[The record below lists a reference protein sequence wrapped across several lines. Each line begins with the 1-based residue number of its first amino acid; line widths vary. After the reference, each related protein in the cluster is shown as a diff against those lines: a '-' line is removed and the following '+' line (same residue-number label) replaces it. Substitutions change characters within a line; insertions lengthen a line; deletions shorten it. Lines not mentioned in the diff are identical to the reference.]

1 MGSRPASGRCAARAS
16 SPKRRRRA
24 VRGWQGCGRPARF
37 PTQSIQSTSRRAAYL
52 ILVLGFVSRS
62 CSSTSSHDLCCPT
75 IGAEAAYLIL
85 VLGFVGCGVLAVVR
99 HSVRTRKQ
107 PTTTHTEFSWT
118 RVFLDP
124 PLASRHFGDGDGAVH
139 GTGTVHHRRTLL

>member
-1 MGSRPASGRCAARAS
+1 MWQASTCPYPIHTIHKSTGRIPYS
-16 SPKRRRRA
+16 E
-24 VRGWQGCGRPARF
+24 RF
-37 PTQSIQSTSRRAAYL
+37 
-52 ILVLGFVSRS
+52 
-62 CSSTSSHDLCCPT
+62 
-75 IGAEAAYLIL
+75 L

-124 PLASRHFGDGDGAVH
+124 PLASRHFGDGDVRF
-139 GTGTVHHRRTLL
+139 TVHHRRTLL

>member
-1 MGSRPASGRCAARAS
+1 MWQARTFPYPIHTIHKSPGRIPYSGPRVCRLYLII
-16 SPKRRRRA
+16 R
-24 VRGWQGCGRPARF
+24 
-37 PTQSIQSTSRRAAYL
+37 YL
-52 ILVLGFVSRS
+52 ILVLGVVSRS

-118 RVFLDP
+118 RVVLDP

>member
-52 ILVLGFVSRS
+52 ILVLGFV
-62 CSSTSSHDLCCPT
+62 
-75 IGAEAAYLIL
+75 
-85 VLGFVGCGVLAVVR
+85 GCGVLAVVR

-118 RVFLDP
+118 RVFVDP